1 MGAGGLGATSA
12 VFRLMDVGYAS
23 LWNTNGAFEVR
34 VDCAGW
40 IVTNTKSVT
49 TLAVPGAFLET
60 PLDAAQSSDNYQS
73 AGESGA
79 AEARIAE
86 LGAQLRHQGAALQE
100 RAPLALGRGVRPFR
114 SRGSMAVAS
123 PLFIKLP
130 TPTSTVT
137 VAGCNIPQSRHIKIK
152 SRHSEVGVRP
162 VRQWGSGSRGRGT
175 VAPPLFIKRP
185 TPTATTMVGRNVP
198 QSRHI
203 QITISKMIIPN
214 GTNHHLTY
222 LRRIDRG
229 TISRPQSRLE
239 NLPQSR
245 VENLP

>member
-1 MGAGGLGATSA
+1 MDCDENQE
-12 VFRLMDVGYAS
+12 RDDVGSARGFS
-23 LWNTNGAFEVR
+23 R
-34 VDCAGW
+34 DPAGC
-40 IVTNTKSVT
+40 
-49 TLAVPGAFLET
+49 
-60 PLDAAQSSDNYQS
+60 SSELRQLPVS
-73 AGESGA
+73 R
-79 AEARIAE
+79 RI
-86 LGAQLRHQGAALQE
+86 R
-100 RAPLALGRGVRPFR
+100 R
-114 SRGSMAVAS
+114 SRGEDRRVGGPAAAPGRSFAGTSSFSAWERRTTIPQS
-123 PLFIKLP
+123 RQHGGGITLFIKLP

-203 QITISKMIIPN
+203 KIIISKMISPN
-214 GTNHHLTY
+214 GTNRHLTY
-222 LRRIDRG
+222 LGRIDSG